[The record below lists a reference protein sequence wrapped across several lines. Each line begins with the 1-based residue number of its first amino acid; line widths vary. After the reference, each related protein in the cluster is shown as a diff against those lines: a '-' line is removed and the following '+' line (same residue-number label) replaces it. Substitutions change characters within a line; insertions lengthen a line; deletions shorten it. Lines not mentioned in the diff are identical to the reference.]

1 MRCVS
6 VGTSCRTSPQQL
18 TEVIQPTSA
27 AWLTELVPV
36 SGGRWTEHY
45 VVHTDGQYGDLVAL
59 IVSVRHRHVTEQWYL
74 QQVIVVS
81 DPDTPQRTVHH
92 FPCHDVVPA
101 RVTLRTGH
109 GNNKQQQQGPKLRYD
124 TIEEFNV
131 DSKAEYTA

>member
-27 AWLTELVPV
+27 AWLSELVPV

-45 VVHTDGQYGDLVAL
+45 VVHTDEQYGDLVAL

-74 QQVIVVS
+74 QQVVVVS
-81 DPDTPQRTVHH
+81 DPDAPQRTVHY

-109 GNNKQQQQGPKLRYD
+109 GNNKQQQGPKLRYD

-131 DSKAEYTA
+131 DSKA